1 MRLSCVYLV
10 VATVTTI
17 IASANAAAEASE
29 PMPNI
34 AKYASPEVSVHLGA
48 EREKRLLRF
57 DSNDYR
63 DDDDEEERANAANL
77 FNVDK
82 LTVYVNK
89 AQKRTANNVSGSL
102 LNYFKRL
109 EAYGYSPVKLGNR
122 IPDEEYDNLRMLY
135 RSWYYHNK

>member
-77 FNVDK
+77 FNVTCQMQRLVY
-82 LTVYVNK
+82 LTPTWRKNLL
-89 AQKRTANNVSGSL
+89 RTTCSHFLVAPFTLSVTHCESSS
-102 LNYFKRL
+102 
-109 EAYGYSPVKLGNR
+109 A
-122 IPDEEYDNLRMLY
+122 
-135 RSWYYHNK
+135 